1 MPYTPER
8 KLAIMSSRAKH
19 KANFNEYQR
28 KYMNQRHHNSW
39 KYISKVFLKILIK
52 DHEQLQE

>member
-1 MPYTPER
+1 MPYTEKR
-8 KLAIMSSRAKH
+8 KSEIMRSRKKH

-39 KYISKVFLKILIK
+39 NYISKIFLKILIK
-52 DHEQLQE
+52 EHEQLQE